1 MKNFLLIVFYVV
13 AMWFFGVV
21 ACNGQVSVI
30 HFNSEWNSDNDF
42 NISTLKECKKENVII
57 CHNPELKDKY
67 DIISVPTIIIFDDGI
82 EVDRFEANLMLELTC
97 TKKDIQKVIDKI
109 MLKRF
114 E

>member
-1 MKNFLLIVFYVV
+1 MKVGRILLVATGLVFLSIGSCY
-13 AMWFFGVV
+13 A
-21 ACNGQVSVI
+21 QVSVI
-30 HFNSEWNSDNDF
+30 HFNSEWNNEKSFD
-42 NISTLKECKKENVII
+42 ISSLKDCEKENVII
-57 CHNPELKDKY
+57 CHNPELQNKY
-67 DIISVPTIIIFDDGI
+67 EIISVPTIIIFDEGE